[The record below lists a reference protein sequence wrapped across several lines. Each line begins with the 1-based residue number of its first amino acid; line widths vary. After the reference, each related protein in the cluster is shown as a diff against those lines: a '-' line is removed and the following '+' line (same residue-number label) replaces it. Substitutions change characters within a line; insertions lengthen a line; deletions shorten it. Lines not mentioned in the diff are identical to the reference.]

1 MITVNKPTYESPLCS
16 RYASERMQYI
26 FSPDYKFTTW
36 HRLWLALAEN
46 EHALGLNVTA
56 EQVDELRANLDMID
70 YEAADRYERELRH
83 DVMAHI
89 RAWGDHCPKARGIIH
104 LGATSCYVDDNGDL
118 IAYRDALRQIRMLL
132 VNAIAAIADFAEKNA
147 DTPVL
152 AYTHYQ
158 AAQPT
163 TVGKRAC
170 MWAQDLMF
178 DLERLDFELERIP
191 FYGCKGATGTGA
203 SFLALFGGDAAKAE
217 ELEARIARD
226 MGFERVLPICG
237 QTYTRKLDYYFL
249 SVLSGI
255 AQSASKMATDLRLMA
270 HEKEFDEPFTAS
282 QVGSSAMA
290 YKRNPMRCER
300 ICSLARYVLCDTL
313 NPAITSSVQWLE
325 RTLDDSANRRISI
338 PEAFLATDAIL
349 NLVINVMSGCTVYPG
364 MMERHLREELPFLA
378 TENILMR
385 AVELGGD
392 RQELH
397 EVIRE
402 YSVDTARRMKETG
415 CANDLEEKLLADERF
430 RLTRETLSELLDI
443 RKFIGMAPKQAR
455 DFVNNSI
462 KPMLEANAAELD
474 ADGKGEIKC

>member
-1 MITVNKPTYESPLCS
+1 MTKPVYESPLCS

-26 FSPDYKFTTW
+26 FSPDFKFLTW

-46 EHALGLNVTA
+46 EMKLGLVVTP
-56 EQVDELRANLDMID
+56 EQAAELRENLEIID

-118 IAYRDALRQIRMLL
+118 IAYREALKQIRMLL
-132 VNAIAAIADFAEKNA
+132 VNALAALADFIEKNA

-163 TVGKRAC
+163 TVGKRAA
-170 MWAQDLMF
+170 MWAQDLCF

-203 SFLALFGGDAAKAE
+203 SFLALFNGDAEKARRL
-217 ELEARIARD
+217 ELNIARD
-226 MGFERVLPICG
+226 MGFESVLPICG

-270 HEKEFDEPFTAS
+270 HEKEFDEPFTSS

-290 YKRNPMRCER
+290 YKRNPMRSER
-300 ICSLARYVLCDTL
+300 ICSLARYVLADAM
-313 NPAITSSVQWLE
+313 NPAITASTQWLE

-338 PEAFLATDAIL
+338 PEAFLAVDAIL
-349 NLVINVMSGCTVYPG
+349 NLVINIISGCTVYPAI
-364 MMERHLREELPFLA
+364 MERHLREELPFLA

-415 CANDLEEKLLADERF
+415 CANDLEEKLLADGRF
-430 RLTRETLSELLDI
+430 KLDRETLAGILDI
-443 RKFIGMAPKQAR
+443 RKFVGMAPEQAR
-455 DFVNNSI
+455 SFAAG
-462 KPMLEANAAELD
+462 LRELLAANAAELS
-474 ADGKGEIKC
+474 AEGKGEVKC

>member
-1 MITVNKPTYESPLCS
+1 MTKPVYESPLCS

-26 FSPDYKFTTW
+26 FSPDFKFLTW

-46 EHALGLNVTA
+46 EMKLGLVVTP
-56 EQVDELRANLDMID
+56 EQAAELRENLEIID

-118 IAYRDALRQIRMLL
+118 IAYREALKQIRMLL
-132 VNAIAAIADFAEKNA
+132 VNALAALADFIEKNA

-163 TVGKRAC
+163 TVGKRAA
-170 MWAQDLMF
+170 MWAQDLCF

-203 SFLALFGGDAAKAE
+203 SFLALFNGDAEKARQL
-217 ELEARIARD
+217 ELNIARD
-226 MGFERVLPICG
+226 MGFESVLPICG

-270 HEKEFDEPFTAS
+270 HEKEFDEPFTSS

-290 YKRNPMRCER
+290 YKRNPMRSER
-300 ICSLARYVLCDTL
+300 ICSLARYVLADAM
-313 NPAITSSVQWLE
+313 NPAITASTQWLE

-338 PEAFLATDAIL
+338 PEAFLAVDAIL
-349 NLVINVMSGCTVYPG
+349 NLVINIISGCTVYPAI
-364 MMERHLREELPFLA
+364 MERHLREELPFLA

-415 CANDLEEKLLADERF
+415 CANDLEEKLLADGRF
-430 RLTRETLSELLDI
+430 KLDRETLSEILDI
-443 RKFIGMAPKQAR
+443 RKFVGMAPEQAR
-455 DFVNNSI
+455 SFAAG
-462 KPMLEANAAELD
+462 LRELLAANAAELS
-474 ADGKGEIKC
+474 AEGKGEVKC

>member
-1 MITVNKPTYESPLCS
+1 MTKPVYESPLCS

-26 FSPDYKFTTW
+26 FSPDFKFLTW
-36 HRLWLALAEN
+36 HRLWLSLAEN
-46 EHALGLNVTA
+46 EMKLGLVVTP
-56 EQVDELRANLDMID
+56 EQAAELRENLEIID
-70 YEAADRYERELRH
+70 YEAAERYERELRH

-118 IAYRDALRQIRMLL
+118 IAYREALKQIRMLL
-132 VNAIAAIADFAEKNA
+132 VNALAALADFIEKNA

-163 TVGKRAC
+163 TVGKRAA
-170 MWAQDLMF
+170 MWAQDLCF

-203 SFLALFGGDAAKAE
+203 SFLALFNGDAEKARR
-217 ELEARIARD
+217 LEADIARD
-226 MGFERVLPICG
+226 MGFESVLPICG

-255 AQSASKMATDLRLMA
+255 AQSAGKMATDLRLMA
-270 HEKEFDEPFTAS
+270 HEKEFDEPFTSS

-290 YKRNPMRCER
+290 YKRNPMRSER
-300 ICSLARYVLCDTL
+300 ICSLARYVLADAM
-313 NPAITSSVQWLE
+313 NPAITASTQWLE

-338 PEAFLATDAIL
+338 PEAFLAVDAIL
-349 NLVINVMSGCTVYPG
+349 NLVINIISGCTVYPAI
-364 MMERHLREELPFLA
+364 MERHLREELPFLA

-415 CANDLEEKLLADERF
+415 CANDLEEKLLADGRF
-430 RLTRETLSELLDI
+430 KLDRETLSEILDI
-443 RKFIGMAPKQAR
+443 RKFVGMAPEQAR
-455 DFVNNSI
+455 SFAAG
-462 KPMLEANAAELD
+462 LRELLAANAAELS
-474 ADGKGEIKC
+474 AEGKGEVKC

>member
-1 MITVNKPTYESPLCS
+1 MLKQIYESPLSS

-26 FSPDYKFTTW
+26 FSPDFKFLTW

-46 EHALGLNVTA
+46 EMKLGLGVTA
-56 EQVDELRANLDMID
+56 EQVAELRENLEVID
-70 YEAADRYERELRH
+70 YEAAGRYERELRH

-89 RAWGDHCPKARGIIH
+89 RAWGDRCPKAKGIIH

-118 IAYRDALRQIRMLL
+118 IAYREALKQIRMLL
-132 VNAIAAIADFAEKNA
+132 INALAALADFIEKNA

-163 TVGKRAC
+163 TVGKRAA
-170 MWAQDLMF
+170 MWAQDLCF

-203 SFLALFGGDAAKAE
+203 SFLALFGGDAGKVRALE
-217 ELEARIARD
+217 ENIAHD
-226 MGFERVLPICG
+226 MGFESVLPICG
-237 QTYTRKLDYYFL
+237 QTYTRKLDYFFL

-270 HEKEFDEPFTAS
+270 HEKEFDEPFTSS

-290 YKRNPMRCER
+290 YKRNPMRSER
-300 ICSLARYVLCDTL
+300 ICSLARYVLADAM
-313 NPAITSSVQWLE
+313 NPAITASTQWLE

-338 PEAFLATDAIL
+338 PEAFLAVDAIL
-349 NLVINVMSGCTVYPG
+349 NLVINVVSGCTVYPAI
-364 MMERHLREELPFLA
+364 MERHLREELPFLA

-402 YSVDTARRMKETG
+402 HSVETARRMKETG
-415 CANDLEEKLLADERF
+415 CANDLEEKLLADPRF
-430 RLTRETLSELLDI
+430 KLDGETLSEILDI
-443 RKFIGMAPKQAR
+443 RKFIGLAPAQAR
-455 DFVNNSI
+455 DFAAR
-462 KPMLEANAAELD
+462 LRALLAENAAEL
-474 ADGKGEIKC
+474 AAEGKGEIKC